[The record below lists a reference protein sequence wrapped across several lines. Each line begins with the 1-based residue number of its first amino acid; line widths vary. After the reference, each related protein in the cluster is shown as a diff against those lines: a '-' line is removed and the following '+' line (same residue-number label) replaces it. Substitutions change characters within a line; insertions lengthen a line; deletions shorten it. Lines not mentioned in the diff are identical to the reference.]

1 MRTAIWLVIL
11 AIVGIYVA
19 VAFAT
24 VDRGTDQAQIAA
36 VMARGVAATQS
47 RDLSSMISCVSSN
60 YSDEA
65 GLNFDRLRILLAQCM
80 RNETSYTVTVSNR
93 ITQIRGD
100 HASVNLHVTLKRPSG
115 EVFYNRDLT
124 ILLAREDTRH
134 MLVAP
139 AKAWRVIGSRNLG
152 LGIEET
158 GI

>member
-1 MRTAIWLVIL
+1 MKTAIWLVIL
-11 AIVGIYVA
+11 AIVGVYVA

-24 VDRGTDQAQIAA
+24 VDRGTDQAQIAV

-47 RDLSSMISCVSSN
+47 RDLSTLISCISSDYN
-60 YSDEA
+60 DDA
-65 GLNFDRLRILLAQCM
+65 GLNFDRLRIVLAQAM
-80 RNETSYTVTVSNR
+80 RNEAGYTVTTSNR
-93 ITQIRGD
+93 ITRISGD
-100 HASVNLHVTLKRPSG
+100 HASVNLHVTLKRPAG
-115 EVFYNRDLT
+115 DVFYDRDLT

-152 LGIEET
+152 LGVGDT